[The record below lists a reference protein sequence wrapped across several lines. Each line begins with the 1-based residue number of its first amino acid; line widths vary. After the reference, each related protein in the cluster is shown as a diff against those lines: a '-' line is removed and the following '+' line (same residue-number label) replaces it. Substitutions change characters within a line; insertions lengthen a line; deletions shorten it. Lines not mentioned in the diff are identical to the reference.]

1 MIPTMTTPLP
11 TKQPTTTMW
20 AAPSASDRCS
30 TKDPHLPPTA
40 SNWCCWHTCEFLV
53 LGHSHSASL
62 RQWGD
67 TNTVE
72 LALPLPPQP
81 PTLSQHLGIHHQ
93 PDHPVEQSNGVAP
106 VIAYYGCWA
115 KESCCWCCMFTRPP
129 LRLRGRFFFWFLHSL
144 YVWNAQAFTTVF
156 SSLHA
161 SPSPPP
167 STHYMAPWPR
177 SFLPSLR
184 FIMASVLLLLQLP
197 LLF

>member
-11 TKQPTTTMW
+11 TKQPPLCGLHPAHPIDVPPRIPICPQLRITDVADTH
-20 AAPSASDRCS
+20 ASSWFLGTATVLRFVNGA
-30 TKDPHLPPTA
+30 TPT
-40 SNWCCWHTCEFLV
+40 
-53 LGHSHSASL
+53 
-62 RQWGD
+62 
-67 TNTVE
+67 
-72 LALPLPPQP
+72 LPPQP

-106 VIAYYGCWA
+106 VIAYYSCWA